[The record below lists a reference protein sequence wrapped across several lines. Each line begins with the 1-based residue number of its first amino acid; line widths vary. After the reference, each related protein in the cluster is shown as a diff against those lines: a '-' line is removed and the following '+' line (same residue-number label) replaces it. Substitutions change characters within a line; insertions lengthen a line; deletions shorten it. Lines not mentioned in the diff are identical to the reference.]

1 MATKNFV
8 NLEDLTLYKSLYDE
22 QVADAIATAE
32 ARSLHTVT
40 IVGSTLKFYREEEP
54 VGQATPAYEITLPN
68 TDLSNLIEKIANAQ
82 GGRIAST
89 KADGTIEESN
99 IQISNVA
106 LDSELSAVAKS
117 GDASDVNY
125 DNSNSGLMSDDVQ
138 GAIDELANASQGG
151 AASKTVWFRDDSSG
165 QSEYAKVYRIY
176 QGANAPEASTSP
188 ATLLGTIN
196 IPKDEVLQDADI
208 VAITYNNGHLYDG
221 STDVTELIKG
231 TGGTATADDAGK
243 YMKFIMQNVSDP
255 LYANLSEFIDA
266 YTGGTN
272 TEATVSISNSNEIT
286 VSINEINGSKITN
299 TSITKTKLASGVQ
312 ASLDLADTALQDTDL
327 SNIGETAIRNLFA

>member
-8 NLEDLTLYKSLYDE
+8 NLEDLALYKSLYDE

-99 IQISNVA
+99 IQISDVA

-125 DNSNSGLMSDDVQ
+125 NNSNSGLISDDIQ

-151 AASKTVWFRDDSSG
+151 AAAKTVWFRDDSSG

-176 QGANAPEASTSP
+176 QGANAPEAQTTP

-196 IPKDEVLQDADI
+196 VPLDKVVQD
-208 VAITYNNGHLYDG
+208 GHLVTVESGVDSDG
-221 STDVTELIKG
+221 DTVPSGIDDGTYIKL
-231 TGGTATADDAGK
+231 T
-243 YMKFIMQNVSDP
+243 FQNVSAPAYINVQD
-255 LYANLSEFIDA
+255 LVDA
-266 YTGGTN
+266 YTGGTT
-272 TEATVSISNSNEIT
+272 TEATVNISNSNEIT
-286 VSINEINGSKITN
+286 VTLGAVDGSKIVN
-299 TSITKTKLASGVQ
+299 ASIAKGKLASGVQ
-312 ASLDLADTALQDTDL
+312 TSLGLADTALQDADL